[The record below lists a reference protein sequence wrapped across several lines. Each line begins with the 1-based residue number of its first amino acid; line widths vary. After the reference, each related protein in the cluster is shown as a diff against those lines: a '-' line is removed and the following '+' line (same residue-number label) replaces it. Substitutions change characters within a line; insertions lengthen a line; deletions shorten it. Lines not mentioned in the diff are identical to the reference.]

1 MSNGVR
7 VVLLKGGCWKK
18 VGSGCGVRRTDQRG
32 DSIRQEM
39 REAAWSGPG
48 VVETG
53 WVDAFKLESGEGT
66 RGLLM
71 DQT

>member
-1 MSNGVR
+1 M
-7 VVLLKGGCWKK
+7 
-18 VGSGCGVRRTDQRG
+18 GSGCGVRRTDQRG

-53 WVDAFKLESGEGT
+53 WVDAFKLDSGEGT